1 MRENAFPSISYEE
14 YFLIKHFLCLFVFI
28 VVSNLAKFRS
38 VPQTGYRFLWSFC
51 SIFGFRLGK
60 LEDAS
65 NLRISIARSAARYRS
80 TFSFEQDAS
89 FVLQSFDETSMD
101 GCPLASVAEVTSGNG
116 IARDGNEV
124 EVTSLEEAKTVIAA
138 LRAKQ
143 RAQAH
148 QMLAWRRTL
157 KLQEDLVA
165 RLTREKAEQLRSLS
179 SQLLL
184 FESRL
189 CRKQKEIEANLAQ
202 RESIIL
208 RQQRVIR
215 QLQSRLAERTTTIR
229 DSPPC
234 DALDRLDSLGDSDS
248 AVVLEEAADDPAP
261 PRFRSNIT
269 DVTVIRSVSDAF
281 EPSSKYSSM
290 RRCNGFLRR
299 PEILETVY
307 SVEEDADNETNQE
320 PLEQTETPE
329 IDEKRSKNLGNGK
342 GRLQDLYGS
351 FERLAQDPDPP
362 QNERPKDESQQA
374 QVTYNRVMSNH
385 RSVTKPKDVKY
396 KRINK
401 AKSKSLEELRGRLR
415 NWVEK
420 GNKIAIS
427 LDQSYA

>member
-1 MRENAFPSISYEE
+1 MDSCILATIDESRR
-14 YFLIKHFLCLFVFI
+14 
-28 VVSNLAKFRS
+28 VSDLS
-38 VPQTGYRFLWSFC
+38 G
-51 SIFGFRLGK
+51 
-60 LEDAS
+60 E
-65 NLRISIARSAARYRS
+65 
-80 TFSFEQDAS
+80 
-89 FVLQSFDETSMD
+89 SMKD
-101 GCPLASVAEVTSGNG
+101 S
-116 IARDGNEV
+116 NEV
-124 EVTSLEEAKTVIAA
+124 EVTSLEEAKSVIAA
-138 LRAKQ
+138 LRARQ

-165 RLTREKAEQLRSLS
+165 RLTREKAEQLRTLS

-189 CRKQKEIEANLAQ
+189 CRKQKEIEASLSQ

-215 QLQSRLAERTTTIR
+215 QLQNRLAERSTSTR

-248 AVVLEEAADDPAP
+248 AVVLEETADDPAP
-261 PRFRSNIT
+261 P
-269 DVTVIRSVSDAF
+269 
-281 EPSSKYSSM
+281 
-290 RRCNGFLRR
+290 RR

-307 SVEEDADNETNQE
+307 SVEEDGDSENNQDPSE
-320 PLEQTETPE
+320 STENSEYEDRRT
-329 IDEKRSKNLGNGK
+329 KNLGNGK

-351 FERLAQDPDPP
+351 FERLAQDTDSPP
-362 QNERPKDESQQA
+362 SERPRDESQQA

>member
-1 MRENAFPSISYEE
+1 MKTIRA
-14 YFLIKHFLCLFVFI
+14 
-28 VVSNLAKFRS
+28 
-38 VPQTGYRFLWSFC
+38 
-51 SIFGFRLGK
+51 
-60 LEDAS
+60 
-65 NLRISIARSAARYRS
+65 S
-80 TFSFEQDAS
+80 TFSS
-89 FVLQSFDETSMD
+89 SFDETSMD
-101 GCPLASVAEVTSGNG
+101 SCPLVTVTEDRVNDFSEEVVK
-116 IARDGNEV
+116 DGNDV

-157 KLQEDLVA
+157 KLQEELVA
-165 RLTREKAEQLRSLS
+165 RLTREKAEQLCTLS
-179 SQLLL
+179 SQLFL

-189 CRKQKEIEANLAQ
+189 CRKQKEIEASLVQ

-215 QLQSRLAERTTTIR
+215 QLQSRLAERSGTGTR

-269 DVTVIRSVSDAF
+269 DVTVIRSVSDAV

-307 SVEEDADNETNQE
+307 SVEEDGDSESNQE
-320 PLEQTETPE
+320 PSESTENYE
-329 IDEKRSKNLGNGK
+329 CDERRTKNLGNGK
-342 GRLQDLYGS
+342 GRLQELYGS
-351 FERLAQDPDPP
+351 FERLAQEADSLES
-362 QNERPKDESQQA
+362 ERPRGDESQQA

>member
-1 MRENAFPSISYEE
+1 MKTTQR
-14 YFLIKHFLCLFVFI
+14 
-28 VVSNLAKFRS
+28 
-38 VPQTGYRFLWSFC
+38 
-51 SIFGFRLGK
+51 
-60 LEDAS
+60 
-65 NLRISIARSAARYRS
+65 AA
-80 TFSFEQDAS
+80 
-89 FVLQSFDETSMD
+89 SFDETSMD
-101 GCPLASVAEVTSGNG
+101 SYPLATVTEDRVTDVSRET
-116 IARDGNEV
+116 IKDGGDV
-124 EVTSLEEAKTVIAA
+124 EVTSLEEAKSVIAT

-157 KLQEDLVA
+157 KIQEELVA
-165 RLTREKAEQLRSLS
+165 RLTREKAEQLRTLS

-189 CRKQKEIEANLAQ
+189 CRKQKEIEASLAQ

-215 QLQSRLAERTTTIR
+215 QLQSRLAERRDGTGTR

-248 AVVLEEAADDPAP
+248 AVVLEEATDDPAP

-269 DVTVIRSVSDAF
+269 DVTVIRSVSDAV

-307 SVEEDADNETNQE
+307 SVEEDGDSETNQDPSE
-320 PLEQTETPE
+320 STENSE
-329 IDEKRSKNLGNGK
+329 CEERRSKNLGNGK
-342 GRLQDLYGS
+342 GRLQELYGS
-351 FERLAQDPDPP
+351 FERLAQEADSPP
-362 QNERPKDESQQA
+362 SERPRDESQQA

>member
-1 MRENAFPSISYEE
+1 MTLQEE
-14 YFLIKHFLCLFVFI
+14 RAGGPGSDSCE
-28 VVSNLAKFRS
+28 SCES
-38 VPQTGYRFLWSFC
+38 
-51 SIFGFRLGK
+51 
-60 LEDAS
+60 
-65 NLRISIARSAARYRS
+65 
-80 TFSFEQDAS
+80 
-89 FVLQSFDETSMD
+89 
-101 GCPLASVAEVTSGNG
+101 
-116 IARDGNEV
+116 RDGRDGRECQ
-124 EVTSLEEAKTVIAA
+124 EVTSLEEAKAVIVA
-138 LRAKQ
+138 LKARQ

-157 KLQEDLVA
+157 KLQEELVA
-165 RLTREKAEQLRSLS
+165 RLTRENAEQLRSLS

-189 CRKQKEIEANLAQ
+189 CRKQKEIETNLAQ
-202 RESIIL
+202 REAIIL

-215 QLQSRLAERTTTIR
+215 QLQNKLRHAAEPRQAKSFGSGSGGGGGGGDGDGDGGDGEDDGDGAGGDGCVPKEERSRHTAGRR
-229 DSPPC
+229 DSPLC

-248 AVVLEEAADDPAP
+248 AVVLEEAFLDDPAP

-269 DVTVIRSVSDAF
+269 DVTVIRSVSDAV
-281 EPSSKYSSM
+281 EPANNKYCASM
-290 RRCNGFLRR
+290 RRCNGLLRR
-299 PEILETVY
+299 PEVLETVY
-307 SVEEDADNETNQE
+307 SVEEDGDGDRADNEEEEADEEDNSELE
-320 PLEQTETPE
+320 PRCPE
-329 IDEKRSKNLGNGK
+329 AKP
-342 GRLQDLYGS
+342 RLRDIYGS
-351 FERLAQDPDPP
+351 FERLAQQEAEAAATSARVASTAPSPSA
-362 QNERPKDESQQA
+362 QRTRDESQQQA

>member
-1 MRENAFPSISYEE
+1 MP
-14 YFLIKHFLCLFVFI
+14 
-28 VVSNLAKFRS
+28 
-38 VPQTGYRFLWSFC
+38 
-51 SIFGFRLGK
+51 
-60 LEDAS
+60 
-65 NLRISIARSAARYRS
+65 
-80 TFSFEQDAS
+80 
-89 FVLQSFDETSMD
+89 SFDERRDMPMETS
-101 GCPLASVAEVTSGNG
+101 PLELQQ
-116 IARDGNEV
+116 
-124 EVTSLEEAKTVIAA
+124 EVTSLEEAKSVIAA
-138 LRAKQ
+138 LRTRQ

-148 QMLAWRRTL
+148 QMLTWRRTL
-157 KLQEDLVA
+157 KLQEDLVT
-165 RLTREKAEQLRSLS
+165 RLTREKAEQLRTLS

-189 CRKQKEIEANLAQ
+189 CRKQKEIESSLAQ
-202 RESIIL
+202 REAIIV

-215 QLQSRLAERTTTIR
+215 QLQNRIAEKNTGTR

-248 AVVLEEAADDPAP
+248 AVVLEESADDPTP

-269 DVTVIRSVSDAF
+269 DITVIRSVSDAV

-290 RRCNGFLRR
+290 RRSNGFLRR

-307 SVEEDADNETNQE
+307 SVEEDVDSENNVE
-320 PLEQTETPE
+320 PSESTEASE
-329 IDEKRSKNLGNGK
+329 IDDRRGKNIGSGK
-342 GRLQDLYGS
+342 GRLQEIYGS
-351 FERLAQDPDPP
+351 FERLAQEDSPP
-362 QNERPKDESQQA
+362 GERRDENAGQQA

-415 NWVEK
+415 NWVDK

-427 LDQSYA
+427 LDQSFA